1 MTILINCT
9 GKFFYRHRNSQ
20 NTEAATECFP
30 ENFRK
35 FIAKC
40 PCQSLFFNKV
50 AGLRPANLLKKRLQH
65 KCLSVNFVK
74 SLRTTF
80 FFASDCFSKYESLCM
95 AMGGYSCLVKSCSE
109 NI

>member
-30 ENFRK
+30 KNFRK
-35 FIAKC
+35 FIGKC

-65 KCLSVNFVK
+65 KCLSENFVK

-80 FFASDCFSKYESLCM
+80 FFLQATVSQNMKAY
-95 AMGGYSCLVKSCSE
+95 AWQWAAAVVW
-109 NI
+109 